1 MKWLKNILNVLL
13 LGTLFFLLG
22 FTAVQQEEYPCQG
35 VSIVLEDETS
45 SFVTKGEVLLIINSL
60 VDSIEGL
67 PLKELPLYEIEK
79 TIEQHALI
87 KSAEAFILPNGELNV
102 RLEQKQPVV
111 RVQNGQGKSYYLD
124 VEGKPFP
131 LSRNYTERLMIA
143 NGNIMDSM
151 DVAAVSKV
159 ANHIHQDE
167 FLSAQIMQLH
177 MNENKEIEL
186 IPRVGNH
193 IILLGSVVEME
204 DKFDKLMLF
213 YRKGVQQTG
222 WNQYSI
228 INLKYKDQLVC
239 VKR

>member
-1 MKWLKNILNVLL
+1 MLA
-13 LGTLFFLLG
+13 LGALFFLLG
-22 FTAVQQEEYPCQG
+22 FTAVQQEKYPCQG
-35 VSIVLEDETS
+35 VSISLEDEAS
-45 SFVTKGEVLLIINSL
+45 SFVTKGEILLIINSL
-60 VDSIEGL
+60 VDSVDGL

-79 TIEQHALI
+79 TIEQHALV
-87 KSAEAFILPNGELNV
+87 KSAEAFVLPNGELKV
-102 RLEQKQPVV
+102 SLAQKQPVV

-167 FLSAQIMQLH
+167 FWKAQIMQLH

-193 IILLGSVVEME
+193 TILLGSAVEIE
-204 DKFDKLMLF
+204 DKFEKLMLF

-222 WNQYSI
+222 WNQYSM

-239 VKR
+239 VKQ

>member
-1 MKWLKNILNVLL
+1 MNWLKKILNILL
-13 LGTLFFLLG
+13 LGVLFFLLG

-35 VSIVLEDETS
+35 VSIALEDETS
-45 SFVTKGEVLLIINSL
+45 SFITKGEVLLIINSL

-67 PLKELPLYEIEK
+67 PLKQLPLYEIET

-87 KSAEAFILPNGELNV
+87 KSAEAFILLNGELKV

-111 RVQNGQGKSYYLD
+111 RVQDGQGKSYYLD
-124 VEGKPFP
+124 VEGNPFP

-151 DVAAVSKV
+151 DLAAVSKV
-159 ANHIHQDE
+159 ANHIRQDE
-167 FLSAQIMQLH
+167 FWSAQIMQLH
-177 MNENKEIEL
+177 MNKNQEIEL

-228 INLKYKDQLVC
+228 INLKYQDQLVC